1 MVTYVFAT
9 LSDKV
14 NIWKYRL
21 SHHINNIFY
30 EIIMVHKLFI
40 RLKLAGISIPTIS
53 KTLAQWLW
61 KTIFMILMKVLKNGK
76 EKPEEKSTMEMS
88 TKSSL
93 KSGR

>member
-1 MVTYVFAT
+1 
-9 LSDKV
+9 
-14 NIWKYRL
+14 
-21 SHHINNIFY
+21 
-30 EIIMVHKLFI
+30 MVHNLFI
-40 RLKLAGISIPTIS
+40 RLKLAGISILTIS